1 MKKILFL
8 FVFIPFLSFSQTID
22 KEKIAIALDNYYELE
37 RENIHLHLNKTVFLS
52 NETIWFKG
60 YIYDKKTNSLNIGTT
75 NVYISLY
82 NSERKELSNNLFFA
96 SNGTVDGQLNLP
108 KELESGIYYLHVY
121 TNFMNNFEEDESTYQ
136 EIEIINPKEI
146 NSEKKYD
153 RNNISV
159 TLNYEGG
166 NFITDC
172 DNNIVVEIKDCFNK
186 GVEIQEIK
194 VLDEKQN
201 TVITFSTNNMGYGK
215 FTLPNTKKEIYSIEG
230 INNDIKFSSKLKLP
244 TSETFNLIMKKNN
257 DESYT
262 FEIRTNQ
269 NTLKKFENEELFLLI
284 QKDRATRFITF
295 KIQKNILTK
304 FTLEDKNFF
313 DGINTLR
320 LIDKNLNQIS
330 ERLLY
335 KKEKNAVI
343 FEKLDTKIVNDSL
356 KISGKLSNLDQLL
369 SISILPKSN
378 FQNRSKNSIFKT
390 LQFDNYLSKKIEPKL
405 LEDKFTSESLD
416 LFLISN
422 SSKYKWKSILEN
434 KPKKTY
440 EFEIGIDLSIKL
452 NSKNNSKLPNQL
464 KIFTTNGIN
473 ELATLNENSEYFYKN
488 ILALDSLAIHYKFP
502 EKPDL
507 ANKTTSFYTLLKKLI
522 IYNLIFTT

>member
-108 KELESGIYYLHVY
+108 KELESGMYYLHVY

-186 GVEIQEIK
+186 GIEIQEIK

-295 KIQKNILTK
+295 KIQKNILK
-304 FTLEDKNFF
+304 
-313 DGINTLR
+313 
-320 LIDKNLNQIS
+320 
-330 ERLLY
+330 
-335 KKEKNAVI
+335 
-343 FEKLDTKIVNDSL
+343 
-356 KISGKLSNLDQLL
+356 
-369 SISILPKSN
+369 
-378 FQNRSKNSIFKT
+378 
-390 LQFDNYLSKKIEPKL
+390 
-405 LEDKFTSESLD
+405 
-416 LFLISN
+416 
-422 SSKYKWKSILEN
+422 
-434 KPKKTY
+434 
-440 EFEIGIDLSIKL
+440 
-452 NSKNNSKLPNQL
+452 
-464 KIFTTNGIN
+464 
-473 ELATLNENSEYFYKN
+473 
-488 ILALDSLAIHYKFP
+488 
-502 EKPDL
+502 
-507 ANKTTSFYTLLKKLI
+507 
-522 IYNLIFTT
+522 